1 MKTLEQQLVS
11 HQFEHTA
18 STSGSLETLAFLNHP
33 EYIESLEKLE
43 ILENLD
49 RLERL
54 SGLEILEYLEQLE
67 QLEQLDGPSRYGT
80 KKEDSLRNPL
90 LRGGY
95 LRLPMSQTIAVVTL
109 KFLLGMGRNGGTL
122 TL

>member
-54 SGLEILEYLEQLE
+54 GGLEILEYLK
-67 QLEQLDGPSRYGT
+67 QLEQLDRPSRYGP
-80 KKEDSLRNPL
+80 LREEPL
-90 LRGGY
+90 LTPLLGGGY
-95 LRLPMSQTIAVVTL
+95 LLSH
-109 KFLLGMGRNGGTL
+109 
-122 TL
+122 